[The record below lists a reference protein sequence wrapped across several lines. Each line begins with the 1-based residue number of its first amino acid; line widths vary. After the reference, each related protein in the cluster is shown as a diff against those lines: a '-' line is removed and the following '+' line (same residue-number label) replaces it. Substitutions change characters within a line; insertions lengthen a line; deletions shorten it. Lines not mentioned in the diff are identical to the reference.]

1 MRYRL
6 VPFLSLLALAGL
18 AAGCAGGAPSVD
30 AVRWEIQRRVPGA
43 RFEPDTHVR
52 LGRIS
57 MGLIHGL
64 VRMAADEDE
73 EGLQMINDVHRV
85 EVATYKVISLPDLDR
100 FEGQFGGQTGFERDL
115 VRAGWTLAVRTR
127 ETDERTWMFLHT
139 DPDGGLRNLF
149 VVTLDGKELTLVR
162 LDGRLDR
169 AFAAAVA
176 DHPKEVVRQVGA
188 GG

>member
-1 MRYRL
+1 MKYRL
-6 VPFLSLLALAGL
+6 IPFLSLLGLAGL

-43 RFEPDTHVR
+43 RFELEEHVR

-64 VRMAADEDE
+64 VRMAADDDAEMK
-73 EGLQMINDVHRV
+73 MINDVHRV
-85 EVATYKVISLPDLDR
+85 EVATYKVTSLPDLDR
-100 FEGQFGGQTGFERDL
+100 FEGQAGFERNL
-115 VRAGWTLAVRTR
+115 TRAGWSLAVRTR
-127 ETDERTWMFLHT
+127 EADERTWVFLHT
-139 DPDGGLRNLF
+139 DPDGALSNLF

-176 DHPKEVVRQVGA
+176 DHPKDVVRQVGA

>member
-1 MRYRL
+1 MKYRL

-30 AVRWEIQRRVPGA
+30 AVRWEIQRRVPEA
-43 RFEPDTHVR
+43 RFEPEEHVR

-64 VRMAADEDE
+64 VRMAADDDE
-73 EGLQMINDVHRV
+73 EGLRMINDVHRV
-85 EVATYKVISLPDLDR
+85 EVATYKVVSLPDLDR
-100 FEGQFGGQTGFERDL
+100 FESQTGFERDL
-115 VRAGWTLAVRTR
+115 TRAGWSLAVRTR
-127 ETDERTWMFLHT
+127 EADERTWMFLHT
-139 DPDGGLRNLF
+139 DSDGGLRNLF

>member
-1 MRYRL
+1 MKYRL
-6 VPFLSLLALAGL
+6 ASSLSLLALAGL
-18 AAGCAGGAPSVD
+18 AAGCIGGAPSVD
-30 AVRWEIQRRVPGA
+30 AVRWEIQRRVPEA

-64 VRMAADEDE
+64 VRLAADEDE

-85 EVATYKVISLPDLDR
+85 EVATYKVVSLPDLDR
-100 FEGQFGGQTGFERDL
+100 FEGQSGFERDL
-115 VRAGWTLAVRTR
+115 TRAGWSLAVRTR
-127 ETDERTWMFLHT
+127 EKDERTWMFLHT
-139 DPDGGLRNLF
+139 APDGGLRNVF
-149 VVTLDGKELTLVR
+149 VVTLDDHELTLVR

-176 DHPKEVVRQVGA
+176 DHPKEVARQIGA
-188 GG
+188 GD

>member
-1 MRYRL
+1 MKIRL
-6 VPFLSLLALAGL
+6 IPFLFLLPLIAL
-18 AAGCAGGAPSVD
+18 GCAGGAPSVD
-30 AVRWEIQRRVPGA
+30 AVRWEIQRRMPEA
-43 RFEPDTHVR
+43 RFELEEHVR

-64 VRMAADEDE
+64 VRMAPGDNDGRE
-73 EGLQMINDVHRV
+73 MINDVHRV

-100 FEGQFGGQTGFERDL
+100 FEGQTGFERDL
-115 VRAGWTLAVRTR
+115 TRSGWTLAVRTR
-127 ETDERTWMFLHT
+127 EAGERTWMFLHT
-139 DPDGGLRNLF
+139 DSGGALSNLF

-176 DHPKEVVRQVGA
+176 DHPKDVARQVGA

>member
-1 MRYRL
+1 MKTRF
-6 VPFLSLLALAGL
+6 VSFPFLLALAGL

-43 RFEPDTHVR
+43 RFEPEEHVR

-64 VRMAADEDE
+64 VRMAPGDN
-73 EGLQMINDVHRV
+73 EGREIINDVHRV

-100 FEGQFGGQTGFERDL
+100 FEGQAGFERDL
-115 VRAGWTLAVRTR
+115 VRAGWSLAVKTR
-127 ETDERTWMFLHT
+127 EADERTWMFLHT
-139 DPDGGLRNLF
+139 DPGGALRNLF

-176 DHPKEVVRQVGA
+176 DHPKDVARQVGA